1 MIPVLIV
8 EDHPLVAEG
17 LKSILSN
24 SSEFAI
30 HGLAVNGA
38 AFKQLFE
45 TFKTG
50 VILMDIRL
58 PDTSGIELCKHA
70 VASGKPIKVIAL
82 TTFNQQYLIKEMLD
96 AGAISYLLKNATPDE
111 IREAIRLAGQN
122 QPMFSKLVKQQI
134 NQLSDKAIVLSK
146 REIEVLCLI
155 AQGLTNTEIA
165 EKLFISQLTVDSH
178 RKNLLLK
185 TGSKNSAALIKFA
198 VDEGYVK
205 SRND

>member
-24 SSEFAI
+24 SDEFAI

-38 AFKQLFE
+38 VFKQLFE

-58 PDTSGIELCKHA
+58 PDTSGIELCRHA
-70 VASGKPIKVIAL
+70 VASGRPIKVIAL

-111 IREAIRLAGQN
+111 IREAIRLAWQN

-134 NQLSDKAIVLSK
+134 NQLSDKTIVLSK

-205 SRND
+205 SRNE